1 MDLRE
6 GDSLV
11 KLRQIRSREAMVSD
25 SKDRQAVVRAVGN
38 NIRRRICD
46 FTIVKLPKNHR
57 REAVGK
63 QLLNAAG
70 KISGGEQLASIGK
83 HLYKF
88 TA

>member
-1 MDLRE
+1 LRSCASTYAE
-6 GDSLV
+6 TLEKCGM
-11 KLRQIRSREAMVSD
+11 KMPREWRSY
-25 SKDRQAVVRAVGN
+25 
-38 NIRRRICD
+38 
-46 FTIVKLPKNHR
+46 R

-63 QLLNAAG
+63 RLLNAAG

>member
-1 MDLRE
+1 MKMPRE
-6 GDSLV
+6 W
-11 KLRQIRSREAMVSD
+11 RSY
-25 SKDRQAVVRAVGN
+25 
-38 NIRRRICD
+38 
-46 FTIVKLPKNHR
+46 R

-63 QLLNAAG
+63 RLLNAAG